1 MAIYI
6 AGPITGDPDAARKFA
21 TAEDWLKVDFDSSV
35 INPQKIFSSL
45 AKAAPYEVLIE
56 TCCALAAECEIIA
69 VLPGWEKSYGA
80 CREVLAY
87 LDVPRKWFPDVQQIG
102 RNFRYWYALIN
113 EAYPTSVDELKIACR
128 KRIKKG
134 R

>member
-1 MAIYI
+1 MAVYI
-6 AGPITGDPDAARKFA
+6 AGPITGDPDAEAKFA
-21 TAEDWLKVDFDSSV
+21 ETESWLKVSFDSSV
-35 INPQKIFSSL
+35 INPQKIFSNL
-45 AKAAPYEVLIE
+45 AEAVPYETLIK

-87 LDVPRKWFPDVQQIG
+87 LDAPRKWFPDVQQIG
-102 RNFRYWYALIN
+102 YTFSYWYELAN
-113 EAYPTSVDELKIACR
+113 EAYPTSVDELKAACR
-128 KRIKKG
+128 KRIKEG